1 MTFPASIITVKDWA
15 DLLHAVAWP
24 IVALVALYLFRKSID
39 DSVRDVLSRI
49 PWERTTSVKAR
60 GLGEVLITKKT
71 EQKIVE
77 TVKIPP
83 QFEPPKETEKE
94 K

>member
-1 MTFPASIITVKDWA
+1 MIFLAIIITVKDWA

-24 IVALVALYLFRKSID
+24 GVALVALYLFRKSID
-39 DSVRDVLSRI
+39 HSVRDVLNRI

-60 GLGEVLITKKT
+60 GLGEVLITKRT
-71 EQKIVE
+71 EQRIVE

-83 QFEPPKETEKE
+83 KLERPKGGEEEK
-94 K
+94 

>member
-1 MTFPASIITVKDWA
+1 MILLATMAAVKDWA

-39 DSVRDVLSRI
+39 HSVRDVLRRI
-49 PWERTTSVKAR
+49 PWERTTSVRAR
-60 GLGEVLITKKT
+60 GLGEVQLTKKI

-77 TVKIPP
+77 TVRIPP
-83 QFEPPKETEKE
+83 QFEPPKEAEKDT
-94 K
+94 